1 MNYLA
6 PSLLS
11 ANFYNLEKDLN
22 ILKNNN
28 IKYLHLD
35 VMDGMF
41 VPNISMGVPVIAS
54 IKKNTND
61 LFILDTHLMIE
72 KPERYIKNFKDAGS
86 DILTIHREISSD
98 YLNVIDSIKSE
109 GLKVGVSINPET
121 EVDTILDSLNI
132 VDLVLVMSVHPGFGG
147 QSFIESSID
156 KIKELYELRLKN
168 GYNYLIEVDGGIY
181 AENVKR
187 VIDAGVDVIVSGSG
201 VFKGDI
207 KNNIINFNKIFKE
220 TT

>member
-11 ANFYNLEKDLN
+11 ANFYNLENDLN
-22 ILKNNN
+22 ILKECN

-86 DILTIHREISSD
+86 DILTIHREISSN
-98 YLNVIDSIKSE
+98 YLNVINLIKSE
-109 GLKVGVSINPET
+109 GLKVGISINPET
-121 EVDTILDSLNI
+121 GVNTILDVLSI

-147 QSFIESSID
+147 QSFIEKSID
-156 KIKELYELRLKN
+156 KIKKIHDLRIEN
-168 GYNYLIEVDGGIY
+168 NHNYLIEVDGGIY
-181 AENVKR
+181 AENVKK
-187 VIDAGVDVIVSGSG
+187 VIDAGADIIVSGSG
-201 VFKGDI
+201 VFKGNI
-207 KNNIINFNKIFKE
+207 KNNIISFNKIFKE
-220 TT
+220 TS